1 MDLCLLVLGN
11 ALKVPGKEKDGMT
24 NYLMALAYLQF
35 AERSSKLRAEASVRV
50 ANNHLKMA
58 AQAMPDRVEVLVNY
72 ARVLLDTGDT
82 EQAEKLSKRATQL
95 APKDVAA
102 WLVYGVALRD
112 NKRDESRK
120 PS

>member
-11 ALKVPGKEKDGMT
+11 ALKVPGKKDGMT

-58 AQAMPDRVEVLVNY
+58 AQAMPDRVEVWSNY

-82 EQAEKLSKRATQL
+82 EQAATLQTSDATGAKRRGGMAGLWGRITRQ
-95 APKDVAA
+95 
-102 WLVYGVALRD
+102 
-112 NKRDESRK
+112 
-120 PS
+120 